1 MVEILS
7 NGKISGQVAIIN
19 SLEDLKQKE
28 ISGKIIVTKEITL
41 EYLTELYD
49 IKGIIVENGSLLSH
63 IYIFIREIGVPCI
76 KQENALQIYHEN
88 QNVDI

>member
-1 MVEILS
+1 MIERLS
-7 NGKISGQVAIIN
+7 PGRINGQVVTIS

-28 ISGKIIVTKEITL
+28 ISEKIIVTKEITL

-49 IKGIIVENGSLLSH
+49 VKGIIVENGSLLSH
-63 IYIFIREIGVPCI
+63 IFIFIREIGVPCI
-76 KQENALQIYHEN
+76 KQENAQQIYHEN